1 MGHKYSVSSVMK
13 LPKKTVHH
21 DSLPISN
28 KKGAY
33 IYIKPI
39 GVNGMSKFN
48 PEKLSVEYRNG
59 VTATG
64 PIIPRNYTLTHSD
77 FTGELFLTIGTQ
89 FAWDKV
95 NPDMR
100 DEVLGEWKTNE
111 NCLYYNVYLF
121 IDQGEHDLTVAT
133 IRNEIFRRELPLA
146 LTAIRYGDRFLF
158 DLYPNLDYALI
169 IVNFIST
176 HPQFARQESWG
187 TFKNYSI

>member
-1 MGHKYSVSSVMK
+1 V
-13 LPKKTVHH
+13 T
-21 DSLPISN
+21 
-28 KKGAY
+28 
-33 IYIKPI
+33 
-39 GVNGMSKFN
+39 KFN
-48 PEKLSVEYRNG
+48 SERLSVEYRNG
-59 VTATG
+59 VTATE

-100 DEVLGEWKTNE
+100 DEVLGEWKTNR
-111 NCLYYNVYLF
+111 NYLYYNVYLL

-133 IRNEIFRRELPLA
+133 RRYETFRRELPLA

-158 DLYPNLDYALI
+158 DLYPNLDRALI
-169 IVNFIST
+169 IVNFMST

-187 TFKNYSI
+187 TFNSYSI